1 MGARKLL
8 ALLDIIQTP
17 AGPGFFTFC
26 DPLIFPEILAM
37 KLYARDSHLDLSFPH
52 VMGILNVT
60 PDSFSDGGAH
70 NTLVDALTHTNAMVN
85 AGATIIDV
93 GGESTRPGADDV
105 SVEEEL
111 ARVIPVVEAIAQ
123 RFEVWISVDT
133 SKPDV
138 IRESARVGAH
148 IINDIRSLSEPG
160 ALAAAAETGLPV
172 CLMHM
177 QGEPRTMQQAPE
189 YQDIVSEVD
198 AYFAAQIAR
207 CEAAG
212 VKKENL
218 LLDPGFG
225 FGKNLSH
232 NYELLAH
239 LSHFHHYGM
248 PLLVGMSRKSMIG
261 QLLNVGP
268 AQRLTGSLSCAVI
281 AAMQGAQII
290 RAHDVKETV
299 EAMRVVEATR
309 RAKG

>member
-1 MGARKLL
+1 
-8 ALLDIIQTP
+8 
-17 AGPGFFTFC
+17 
-26 DPLIFPEILAM
+26 M
-37 KLYARDSHLDLSFPH
+37 KLFARDSHLDLSFPH

-60 PDSFSDGGAH
+60 PDSFSDGGKH
-70 NTLVDALTHTNAMVN
+70 NALVDALTHTNEMVN
-85 AGATIIDV
+85 TGATIIDV
-93 GGESTRPGADDV
+93 GGESTRPGADEV

-111 ARVIPVVEAIAQ
+111 ERVIPVVEAIAQ

-133 SKPDV
+133 SKAQV
-138 IRESARVGAH
+138 IREAARVGAH
-148 IINDIRSLSEPG
+148 IINDVRSLSEPG
-160 ALAAAAETGLPV
+160 ALDAAAATGLPV

-177 QGEPRTMQQAPE
+177 QGEPRTMQQAPVYE
-189 YQDIVSEVD
+189 NILSEVD
-198 AYFAAQIAR
+198 TYFAQQIAR

-212 VKKENL
+212 IKKERL
-218 LLDPGFG
+218 ILDPGFG

-239 LSHFHHYGM
+239 LGDFHHFGL

-268 AQRLTGSLSCAVI
+268 SQRLTGSLSCAVI

-290 RAHDVKETV
+290 RAHDVKETA

-309 RAKG
+309 RAKGVS

>member
-1 MGARKLL
+1 
-8 ALLDIIQTP
+8 
-17 AGPGFFTFC
+17 
-26 DPLIFPEILAM
+26 M
-37 KLYARDSHLDLSFPH
+37 KLFARDSHLDLSFPH

-60 PDSFSDGGAH
+60 PDSFSDGGKH
-70 NTLVDALTHTNAMVN
+70 NALVDALTHTNEMVN

-93 GGESTRPGADDV
+93 GGESTRPGADEV

-111 ARVIPVVEAIAQ
+111 ERVIPVIDAIAQ

-133 SKPDV
+133 SKADV
-138 IRESARVGAH
+138 IREAARVGAH
-148 IINDIRSLSEPG
+148 IINDVRSLSEPG
-160 ALAAAAETGLPV
+160 ALEAAAATGLPV

-177 QGEPRTMQQAPE
+177 QGEPRTMQQAPVYE
-189 YQDIVSEVD
+189 NILSEVD
-198 AYFAAQIAR
+198 TYFAQQIAR

-212 VKKENL
+212 IKKERL
-218 LLDPGFG
+218 ILDPGFG

-239 LSHFHHYGM
+239 LGDFHHFGL

-268 AQRLTGSLSCAVI
+268 SQRLTGSLSCAVI

-290 RAHDVKETV
+290 RAHDVKETA

>member
-1 MGARKLL
+1 
-8 ALLDIIQTP
+8 
-17 AGPGFFTFC
+17 
-26 DPLIFPEILAM
+26 M
-37 KLYARDSHLDLSFPH
+37 KLFARDSHLDLSFPH

-60 PDSFSDGGAH
+60 PDSFSDGGKH
-70 NTLVDALTHTNAMVN
+70 NALVDALTHTNEMVN

-93 GGESTRPGADDV
+93 GGESTRPGADEV

-111 ARVIPVVEAIAQ
+111 ERVIPVIDAIAQ

-133 SKPDV
+133 SKADV
-138 IRESARVGAH
+138 IREAARVGAH
-148 IINDIRSLSEPG
+148 IINDVRSLSEPG
-160 ALAAAAETGLPV
+160 ALEAAAATGLPV

-177 QGEPRTMQQAPE
+177 QGEPRTMQQAPVYE
-189 YQDIVSEVD
+189 NILSEVD
-198 AYFAAQIAR
+198 TYFAQQIAR

-212 VKKENL
+212 IKKERL
-218 LLDPGFG
+218 ILDPGFG

-239 LSHFHHYGM
+239 LGDFHHFGP

-268 AQRLTGSLSCAVI
+268 SQRLTGSLSCAVI

-290 RAHDVKETV
+290 RAHDVKETA

-309 RAKG
+309 RAKGVS